1 MRKKCRKNARVAFSI
16 IFPTWPISR
25 PRTYQINVKCAE
37 LFDCSNMS
45 MFTSYFGVFEKNWM
59 IRMMIL
65 LSSILLLSI
74 PLSIYALHFAIYL
87 LTATIEYLTIS
98 FWFPSKIL
106 IQVKNCILYD
116 FDFQVA
122 EQSCIQICQ
131 RKIDSKLLPWDFLH
145 NFLPED
151 PKIKLAPRPF
161 MEKYTWMSGD
171 AWPIYRLAHTNL

>member
-1 MRKKCRKNARVAFSI
+1 MSNVQNYLIVQICPCSPNILEFLRKIGWYGWWYYFLLFYYFRFLCRFMH
-16 IFPTWPISR
+16 
-25 PRTYQINVKCAE
+25 C
-37 LFDCSNMS
+37 
-45 MFTSYFGVFEKNWM
+45 
-59 IRMMIL
+59 IL
-65 LSSILLLSI
+65 LSIS
-74 PLSIYALHFAIYL
+74 YL

-171 AWPIYRLAHTNL
+171 AWSIYRLAHTNL